1 LTGSVVA
8 SGSVV
13 AGTLNMIEHPPATE
27 IPRPPDPID
36 EPPVVVN
43 SNPPPDIDPA
53 PSPEEPPN
61 PPQEGE
67 DPSLV
72 L

>member
-1 LTGSVVA
+1 
-8 SGSVV
+8 
-13 AGTLNMIEHPPATE
+13 MIEHPPTTE

-43 SNPPPDIDPA
+43 SNPPADIDPA

-61 PPQEGE
+61 LPQEGG